1 MALIL
6 YQGTYICFLIS
17 SGRNGRWN
25 GSVTHGHAKL
35 DGIPSHHHP
44 LLLTKLQG
52 WGWMLIQDEVAVQDV
67 IFFFFASYINFFFR
81 IYFFINFNFAAS
93 PPRRKEID
101 NVMKKARKE
110 GTVQSQY
117 WNKKLLE
124 VEEKDPNR
132 WRHSG
137 YKELYGE
144 KSSSRSKSRSPV
156 GAKRPV
162 PSKPR

>member
-1 MALIL
+1 MDA
-6 YQGTYICFLIS
+6 Y
-17 SGRNGRWN
+17 SGRSGRSRRN
-25 GSVTHGHAKL
+25 
-35 DGIPSHHHP
+35 
-44 LLLTKLQG
+44 
-52 WGWMLIQDEVAVQDV
+52 
-67 IFFFFASYINFFFR
+67 FFFFLPPTLIFFFR